1 MVVCLVVIMREVLNN
16 QLLALFV
23 STDLVLIGA
32 LVVADHLVHLRNHL
46 PAVRLVPRLG
56 GVVALSLLLRS
67 HDVVHTL
74 VLVNLHYLSLLLQG
88 CVRSRVEAPTD
99 VRTHRRRI
107 VQRLNPLVRL
117 VAVLRLERV
126 RGLLLTVLAVGDGDM
141 LVVELLL

>member
-1 MVVCLVVIMREVLNN
+1 
-16 QLLALFV
+16 
-23 STDLVLIGA
+23 
-32 LVVADHLVHLRNHL
+32 
-46 PAVRLVPRLG
+46 LVPRLG